1 MTPTRRPSLND
12 LRAFEAVARLGS
24 MRAAADELSLTHGA
38 VSRRVAKLADDLGLE
53 LVEPAGRGLRV
64 TAAGQLLASSMNRA
78 LALVNGTLD
87 TLQDRGA
94 KRPVVL
100 SCERSV
106 AMRWLIPRL
115 SAFQDR
121 HPDIELHL
129 SVGGGPLDF
138 SRDQVTLA
146 LRRLDFPVHPD
157 WTVTPLMPESM
168 GPVMAPALL
177 PGFLSGDYVALA
189 SRTRPQAWDDWL
201 AQAPAQP
208 AARSTRQLDHHF
220 LMVESA
226 AAGLGVALSPRILAL
241 DDLRTGRLVAPLG
254 FATDGSAYGLIEP
267 RSTPA
272 GAAPALAALKQ
283 WLTEAANEAGDS

>member
-1 MTPTRRPSLND
+1 MTRRPSLND

-38 VSRRVAKLADDLGLE
+38 VSRRVAKLADDLGLV
-53 LVEPAGRGLRV
+53 LVEPAGRGLRI
-64 TAAGQLLASSMNRA
+64 TAAGQLLASSMHRA
-78 LALVNGTLD
+78 LALVNGTID

-121 HPDIELHL
+121 HPDIDLHL
-129 SVGGGPLDF
+129 SVGGGALDF
-138 SRDQVTLA
+138 ARDSVTLA
-146 LRRLDFPVHPD
+146 LRRLDFPVRPE
-157 WTVTPLMPESM
+157 WTVTRLMPESM
-168 GPVMAPALL
+168 GPVMAPALAAE
-177 PGFLSGDYVALA
+177 FLSGHYVALA

-201 AQAPAQP
+201 AQAPAHP
-208 AARSTRQLDHHF
+208 APRSTRHLDHHF
-220 LMVESA
+220 LMVEAA

-254 FATDGSAYGLIEP
+254 FAPDGSDYGLIEP
-267 RSTPA
+267 RATPA
-272 GAAPALAALKQ
+272 GAETALAALKQ
-283 WLTEAANEAGDS
+283 WLVDTARSDSDAA

>member
-1 MTPTRRPSLND
+1 MKPTHRPSLND

-24 MRAAADELSLTHGA
+24 VRAAADELALTHGA
-38 VSRRVAKLADDLGLE
+38 VSRRVAKLADDLGLA

-64 TAAGQLLASSMNRA
+64 TAGGQLLASTMQRA
-78 LALVNGTLD
+78 LALIQDTID
-87 TLQDRGA
+87 TLQARDTR
-94 KRPVVL
+94 RPLVL

-121 HPDIELHL
+121 HPQIELHL

-138 SRDQVTLA
+138 ARDQATLA

-157 WTVTPLMPESM
+157 WIVTPLMAENM
-168 GPVMAPALL
+168 GPVMAPSLL
-177 PGFLSGDYVALA
+177 PAFQAGDYVALS
-189 SRTRPQAWDDWL
+189 SRTRPRAWDDWL
-201 AQAPAQP
+201 NQAPGRP
-208 AARSTRQLDHHF
+208 APRATRSLDHHF
-220 LMVESA
+220 LMVEAA

-241 DDLRTGRLVAPLG
+241 DDLRSGRLVAPLD
-254 FATDGSAYGLIEP
+254 FTPDGSSYGLIES
-267 RSTPA
+267 RATPA

-283 WLTEAANEAGDS
+283 WLVDAAADA

>member
-1 MTPTRRPSLND
+1 MKPTRRPSLND

-24 MRAAADELSLTHGA
+24 VRAAADELALTHGA
-38 VSRRVAKLADDLGLE
+38 VSRRVAKLADDLGLA

-64 TAAGQLLASSMNRA
+64 TAGGQLLASTMQRA
-78 LALVNGTLD
+78 LALIQDTID
-87 TLQDRGA
+87 TLQARDTR
-94 KRPVVL
+94 RPLVL

-121 HPDIELHL
+121 HPQIELHL

-138 SRDQVTLA
+138 ARDQATLA

-157 WTVTPLMPESM
+157 WIVTPLMAENM
-168 GPVMAPALL
+168 GPVMAPSLL
-177 PGFLSGDYVALA
+177 PAFQAGDYVALS
-189 SRTRPQAWDDWL
+189 SRTRPRAWDDWL
-201 AQAPAQP
+201 NQAPGRP
-208 AARSTRQLDHHF
+208 APRTTRSLDHHF
-220 LMVESA
+220 LMVEAA

-241 DDLRTGRLVAPLG
+241 DDLRSGRLVAPLG
-254 FATDGSAYGLIEP
+254 FTPDGSSYGLIES
-267 RSTPA
+267 RATPA

-283 WLTEAANEAGDS
+283 WLVDAAADA